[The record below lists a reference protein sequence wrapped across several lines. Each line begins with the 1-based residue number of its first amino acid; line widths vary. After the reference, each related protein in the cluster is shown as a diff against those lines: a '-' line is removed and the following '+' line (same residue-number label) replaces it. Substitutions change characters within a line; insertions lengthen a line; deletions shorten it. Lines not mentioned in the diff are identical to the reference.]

1 MPNTYPTPSHMVQPP
16 SPAASDVSSHE
27 SHRASL
33 ISRTR
38 HASPYLYNPYPAPG
52 RMGRRGSI
60 SSHSRFSHDSPRSV
74 SLGFEEEGKERGRCP
89 HPECGRPFKDLKAHM
104 LTHQAER
111 PEKCPI
117 VTCEY
122 HTKGF
127 ARKYDRCRH
136 TLTHYKGTM
145 VCDFCPNS
153 GSAAEKSFNRADV
166 FKRHLTSVHG
176 VEQSPPNSRKKTPS
190 AAKKNGKTED
200 KVGKCSTCSSTFSN
214 AQEFYDHLDE
224 CVLKF
229 LDQGEPSE
237 KVNEQR
243 LKEIKDDPDVKET
256 LDRHMLPTEVE
267 TTTQENFGADEED
280 EDEDDDEENDEVDAA
295 WTGNG
300 SDPRSGKGGIR
311 TNRKDSS

>member
-1 MPNTYPTPSHMVQPP
+1 
-16 SPAASDVSSHE
+16 
-27 SHRASL
+27 
-33 ISRTR
+33 
-38 HASPYLYNPYPAPG
+38 
-52 RMGRRGSI
+52 MGRRGSI
-60 SSHSRFSHDSPRSV
+60 SSSRFSVDSPRSV
-74 SLGFEEEGKERGRCP
+74 SLGFEEDGKERERCP

-176 VEQSPPNSRKKTPS
+176 VEQSPPNSRKKAPS
-190 AAKKNGKTED
+190 GAKKAGNIEA

-237 KVNEQR
+237 RVNEQR
-243 LKEIKDDPDVKET
+243 LKEINEDPDVKET
-256 LDRHMLPTEVE
+256 LERHMLPTELE
-267 TTTQENFGADEED
+267 MTTRANLEAEEG
-280 EDEDDDEENDEVDAA
+280 DEDDEGEGEEEEVDAA
-295 WTGNG
+295 WIGNAAA
-300 SDPRSGKGGIR
+300 SSRSGKGSIAA
-311 TNRKDSS
+311 RKEDSS